1 MVDGVAKVAHIFGKT
16 LQNIFQH
23 FLNVICIILYL
34 NSKVNRMGPI
44 QRRYDREHT
53 HNQVWESSFIKDIYF
68 WRKPKNFTQQQKN
81 IRQNIFFFSF
91 FLVCCFVVV
100 VLLHKRKKEK
110 RRGPPLEANHSS
122 SHRWG
127 IYIYIYIFLFLYIF
141 PIFCWATGRPVAYRR
156 GYTSTHTASTA
167 HSTYNIV
174 HLSHSF
180 LFFLLFGWPQTTFLH
195 SLAAG
200 QQEGGNITRT
210 GPAKPTSRRIGLTA
224 RRKHI
229 FLFFFFFLY
238 IPLTLSAV
246 CCVYY
251 ISYSIY
257 RYIYIYSL
265 LCLLYYSQQPGMPG
279 RKKKEKLFFYT
290 CRRDFDCPAPKKSQK
305 IKVDPFIL
313 FCVLTK

>member
-1 MVDGVAKVAHIFGKT
+1 
-16 LQNIFQH
+16 L
-23 FLNVICIILYL
+23 L
-34 NSKVNRMGPI
+34 
-44 QRRYDREHT
+44 
-53 HNQVWESSFIKDIYF
+53 
-68 WRKPKNFTQQQKN
+68 
-81 IRQNIFFFSF
+81 
-91 FLVCCFVVV
+91 CCCT
-100 VLLHKRKKEK
+100 KEKKKKEEALLW
-110 RRGPPLEANHSS
+110 RRITRRRIAGV
-122 SHRWG
+122 
-127 IYIYIYIFLFLYIF
+127 YIYIYIFSYSYIF
-141 PIFCWATGRPVAYRR
+141 
-156 GYTSTHTASTA
+156 
-167 HSTYNIV
+167 
-174 HLSHSF
+174 F
-180 LFFLLFGWPQTTFLH
+180 LFFAGQPDALWRTDGGTPAHTQLAQHTAHIILYTSH
-195 SLAAG
+195 IRSSSSYSLAGPKQHFFTLSRLASKR
-200 QQEGGNITRT
+200 GGNITRT